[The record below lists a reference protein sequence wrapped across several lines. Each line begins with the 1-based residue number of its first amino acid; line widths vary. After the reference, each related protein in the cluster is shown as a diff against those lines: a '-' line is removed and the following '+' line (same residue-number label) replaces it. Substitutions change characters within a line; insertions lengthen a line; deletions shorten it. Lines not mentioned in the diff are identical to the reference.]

1 MKSIYIINGIIFTL
15 ISLVEIITGFAWEYR
30 IFNGIA
36 LASFCAYWQAPQ
48 KPKMVV
54 PLAQQKIIEETDAI

>member
-1 MKSIYIINGIIFTL
+1 MLGIIFTL
-15 ISLVEIITGFAWEYR
+15 ISLAEIFTGFEWSYR
-30 IFNGIA
+30 FINAFAI
-36 LASFCAYWQAPQ
+36 ASFCVYWKVPH